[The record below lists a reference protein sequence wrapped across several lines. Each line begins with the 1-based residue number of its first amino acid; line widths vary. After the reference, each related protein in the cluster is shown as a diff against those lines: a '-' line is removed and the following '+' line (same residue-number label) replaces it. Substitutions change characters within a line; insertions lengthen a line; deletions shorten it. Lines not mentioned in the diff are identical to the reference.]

1 MEYKVTGKFTL
12 FFVSTRSRCIWRG
25 GASRSSRGRSGF
37 EAGRTRVGGRVA
49 KETA

>member
-37 EAGRTRVGGRVA
+37 ETGRTRIGRRVA
-49 KETA
+49 KEMG